1 MKTFFILATF
11 ASTLLSSSLYA
22 QTSSQIAEQKL
33 PPASDIAVSSAPQF
47 GIGDVKPHGTNQ
59 CKYGSKIGPWA
70 GSPCSKIYGEV
81 PPRTSSTGQSSG
93 TSTYNT
99 GVTVSTSGK
108 GDLNILETVKAET
121 SSLAPQFT
129 WPSDSDSSSGT
140 SSDSGTSSSYK
151 PDYLRGT
158 LYEDTSLQ
166 QRIITAPTRDIGVQQ
181 NIQ

>member
-1 MKTFFILATF
+1 
-11 ASTLLSSSLYA
+11 
-22 QTSSQIAEQKL
+22 
-33 PPASDIAVSSAPQF
+33 
-47 GIGDVKPHGTNQ
+47 
-59 CKYGSKIGPWA
+59 
-70 GSPCSKIYGEV
+70 
-81 PPRTSSTGQSSG
+81 
-93 TSTYNT
+93 
-99 GVTVSTSGK
+99 
-108 GDLNILETVKAET
+108 VKAET

-140 SSDSGTSSSYK
+140 SSASGTSSSYK